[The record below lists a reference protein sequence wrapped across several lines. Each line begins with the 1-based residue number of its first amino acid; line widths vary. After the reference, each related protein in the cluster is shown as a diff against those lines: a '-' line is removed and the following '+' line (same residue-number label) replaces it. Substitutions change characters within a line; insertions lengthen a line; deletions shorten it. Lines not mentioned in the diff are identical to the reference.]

1 MLSSQQ
7 LAARKH
13 AEKQRR
19 IKMLCARLDRHVIAA
34 EKLKRGATRAAHLLT
49 AEKTRAELRKLD
61 H

>member
-1 MLSSQQ
+1 
-7 LAARKH
+7 
-13 AEKQRR
+13 
-19 IKMLCARLDRHVIAA
+19 MLCARLDRHVIAA